1 MKNYNDIINT
11 KYPFKTSRKR
21 MSNYDRAAQFSAF
34 KALSGYEEEI
44 EETSRKTDQE
54 IELDENE
61 KEIINSR
68 IQVIEEAL
76 NNHIRPQ
83 VQITYFTPDLRKDG
97 GAYIT
102 ANVTVKRIDKDYR
115 EIKTTEGL
123 AIPIEYIYK
132 IDGEIFN
139 YIE

>member
-44 EETSRKTDQE
+44 EETSRETE
-54 IELDENE
+54 GEVELDENE
-61 KEIINSR
+61 KEIINSK
-68 IQVIEEAL
+68 IHILGEAL
-76 NNHIRPQ
+76 HSHIQPQ
-83 VQITYFTPDLRKDG
+83 VQITYFTPDSRKEG
-97 GAYIT
+97 GAYTT
-102 ANVTVKRIDKDYR
+102 ANVIVKKIDNDYR
-115 EIKTTEGL
+115 EIRTTDGL

-132 IDGEIFN
+132 IDGEIFD